1 MEAWIELDAS
11 KAVIQRVVPE
21 LLDHSKQHYQEAFLS
36 WSIGWKYHL
45 GRRTW
50 STTSLAELRTRD
62 PNRTASSYSTLQTNR
77 SQHSAGMVNL
87 VLYKMDSLWKARK
100 SRVKSKMQAFKSDL
114 ECSHYCSD
122 ENSYS

>member
-36 WSIGWKYHL
+36 CSIGWKYHL

-50 STTSLAELRTRD
+50 STTSLVDSILAEQLLLHIA
-62 PNRTASSYSTLQTNR
+62 PFKQIA
-77 SQHSAGMVNL
+77 VNI
-87 VLYKMDSLWKARK
+87 VQGW
-100 SRVKSKMQAFKSDL
+100 
-114 ECSHYCSD
+114 
-122 ENSYS
+122 